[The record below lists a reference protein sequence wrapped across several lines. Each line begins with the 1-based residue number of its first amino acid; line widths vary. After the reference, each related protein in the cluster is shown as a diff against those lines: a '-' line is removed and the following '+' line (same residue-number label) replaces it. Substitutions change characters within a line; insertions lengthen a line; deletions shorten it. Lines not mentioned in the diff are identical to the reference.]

1 VEGQNLYS
9 GTMIGVLYE
18 HPEWFVPLFAELD
31 RRGVPYR
38 AVRADGLNFDPAASA
53 SEFEL
58 VFNRMSPSAY
68 LRGHGRAIFGAQQY
82 LAHVEALGV
91 ATINGSNAY
100 TLELSKA
107 RQLGLLAS
115 LEVTAPRTRV
125 VNATDQIGV
134 AAAQLAFPLI
144 VKPNVGGSGARMQRF
159 QSPEELHA
167 ADLEDVFEIDGTAL
181 VQEYHPPRDGSIV
194 RVEVLDG
201 EFLYAI
207 RIYNDPNDGFNLC
220 PADICQVPA
229 SDDLDFC
236 PADAPAKP
244 GRRIEA
250 VLPPDTVIEAV
261 LRIAATAGLDLCGV
275 EYLESERDGQRYF
288 YDINA
293 LSNFV
298 TDAPSLVGFDPFV
311 RLGELVERR
320 WREAQERVLGQG
332 AKALSG
338 LALSRSAG

>member
-1 VEGQNLYS
+1 
-9 GTMIGVLYE
+9 MIGVLYE
-18 HPEWFVPLFAELD
+18 HPEWFLPLFAELD
-31 RRGVPYR
+31 RRGVAYR
-38 AVRADGLNFDPAASA
+38 AVRADRLNFDPAATD

-68 LRGHGRAIFGAQQY
+68 LRGHGRAIFAAQQY
-82 LAHVEALGV
+82 LAQLEALGV
-91 ATINGSNAY
+91 ATINGATAY

-107 RQLGLLAS
+107 RQLGLLAR
-115 LEVTAPRTRV
+115 LGIPAPGTRV
-125 VNATDQIGV
+125 VNATDEIRV
-134 AAAQLAFPLI
+134 AAAQLDFPLI
-144 VKPNVGGSGARMQRF
+144 VKPNVGGSGARMRRF
-159 QSPEELHA
+159 DTEVELGQA
-167 ADLEDVFEIDGTAL
+167 ASDGELEDVFDIDGTAL

-220 PADICQVPA
+220 PADICQVRA
-229 SDDLDFC
+229 RDDLDFC

-250 VLPPDTVIEAV
+250 VRPSDAVIEAV
-261 LRIAATAGLDLCGV
+261 LRIAHTAGLDLCGV
-275 EYLESERDGQRYF
+275 EYLESERDGRRYF